1 MHRDIKP
8 DNLLI
13 AAPLDDPQRLTAE
26 AIKVNDFGISV
37 PFTPGQVRARGTAV
51 CLLSVAHLP
60 LLSAVL

>member
-13 AAPLDDPQRLTAE
+13 AAPLEDPTQLTAE

-37 PFTPGQVRARGTAV
+37 PFTPGQVRALDTHS
-51 CLLSVAHLP
+51 CLHAGVVPLSLP
-60 LLSAVL
+60 CS